1 MKATLTLEIEG
12 SKEEIDIVTKRIQN
26 VISNKRPKVKM
37 KPYGFNPP
45 RTWNKNQPKRGW

>member
-26 VISNKRPKVKM
+26 IMTQRKPKVKIQ
-37 KPYGFNPP
+37 PLRFSPSP
-45 RTWNKNQPKRGW
+45 TWKKNQTRGRW